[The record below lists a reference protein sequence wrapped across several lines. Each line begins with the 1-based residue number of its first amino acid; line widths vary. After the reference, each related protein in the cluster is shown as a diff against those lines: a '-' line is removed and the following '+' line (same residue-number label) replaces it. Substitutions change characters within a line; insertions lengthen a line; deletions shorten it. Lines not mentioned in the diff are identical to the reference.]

1 MLDMP
6 PETEMDQRFITML
19 HRGVIAAMVIHGI
32 FLVLFTLLAVK
43 PLIFYNIGSI
53 SLYGCCL
60 FLLRRKKY
68 NWVIMLCWL
77 EIVGHASL
85 AAMVLGFESGFQYY
99 FIVLVPLIFVNAA
112 RSNIN
117 KIVFASLLCFLYLS
131 MDGFLKPS
139 GPLDAATVKAITILR
154 GFNIVSCFVLLGY
167 LAFVYREVVV
177 QAETRLTKTNE
188 SLQRALSEVRTLR
201 GILPICSFCK
211 KIRDDQGYWKQVD
224 VYINQHSEADVSH
237 SVCPECLASQYPDFK
252 NHD

>member
-1 MLDMP
+1 MIDTP
-6 PETEMDQRFITML
+6 PEAEMDQRFITML

-32 FLVLFTLLAVK
+32 FLVLFILLAVK
-43 PLIFYNIGSI
+43 PLIFFNIGSI
-53 SLYGCCL
+53 SLYGCCS
-60 FLLRRKKY
+60 FLMRRKKY

-99 FIVLVPLIFVNAA
+99 VIVLVPLIFVNAS
-112 RSNIN
+112 RSNLN
-117 KIVFASLLCFLYLS
+117 KIVLGSLLCLLYLC

-139 GPLDAATVKAITILR
+139 DPLNAATVKAIKILR
-154 GFNIVSCFVLLGY
+154 GFNIVTCFALLGY

-224 VYINQHSEADVSH
+224 VYINQHFEADVSH
-237 SVCPECLASQYPDFK
+237 SVCPECLAEQYPDFK